1 MVEAAG
7 PESRLSVGERV
18 CSLHWAQDL
27 GWPAPFDSEAAM
39 QSFIGLLCD
48 GGYAEYA
55 AGHHR
60 YRRRS
65 LYPPPVT
72 PPSLAHRP
80 SPTVLPPSLTLAPLP

>member
-1 MVEAAG
+1 MPPWHTLSLAHFTPTPRSPQEFSGVVEAAG
-7 PESRLSVGERV
+7 PKSRLSVGERV

-60 YRRRS
+60 
-65 LYPPPVT
+65 
-72 PPSLAHRP
+72 
-80 SPTVLPPSLTLAPLP
+80 